1 MPWLRCHRLCVSSE
15 GGSDA
20 DRDEKPAPRSA
31 QSILASSASATVI
44 AQEVKLR
51 SRGELREGEWQARG
65 TSESKDQFDDGVE
78 KALEAVGMAAP
89 DISQTERPRERSMP
103 MSSLSHNIRF
113 TRFCNCPS
121 SAAWQMHR

>member
-1 MPWLRCHRLCVSSE
+1 MDKDAVSSE

-89 DISQTERPRERSMP
+89 DISQTEVEHSAIRAQCVPSRQQDCD
-103 MSSLSHNIRF
+103 SLEAMRAIEAGL
-113 TRFCNCPS
+113 
-121 SAAWQMHR
+121 AAWTV